1 MDNECRTAEN
11 WPEKKIYTT
20 INDDAH
26 ACLSS
31 SYKHNANNYLLFAM
45 GTKMSFGKG
54 SGDQNTESDLTSASS
69 PCSFVHAPSDCKQTP
84 GDERCGEDMS
94 ATDLNRSAPR
104 ASEQMESDVHTSST
118 IADLKCQPS
127 EDALSQ
133 MGMNSGPQL
142 TSVSSPTYKKRAKR
156 RRGRHVKGKQALT
169 EEKKD
174 SETASCDA
182 DQHKDVSTTI
192 ALSAASV
199 NHITGDSDRHV
210 ISGSSQDEKSGSD
223 AVLSDKVDGEVT
235 LQVRR
240 RRGRPKKSEST
251 TSQQTAPKMPT
262 PRRSNNLGW
271 TLRSRGELHPSMEN
285 GNSDGNTDIRITE
298 GTSTDD
304 SNPIYNHGI
313 RRRRRTK
320 PLVNENVPAK
330 VAKLDDSIEGSQVL
344 SIEAGEAETDKQVE
358 NSADKQETDRNS
370 NADEPLVQELQS
382 FPEPEKSPEKD
393 LNSLDLVD
401 PSQTESS
408 DIKMS
413 LRTNGREES
422 QLQIPNSSAH
432 PVNADVQRAET
443 AGMAL
448 ESSSDKTLQP
458 ITVKSE
464 NIEIE
469 VNALP
474 PVSDNHASQNSADA
488 SVTLP
493 NRAHTVYRCKKG
505 GKRKRR
511 VFKVSTSNNHVEKQ
525 EATPEVEQ
533 KLDCGNV
540 KTEANS
546 DVNDNII
553 YVKKGGKN
561 MLKCSYC
568 GRLFKFLSQ
577 LIVHQRIHTGERPFK
592 CPECGKGFT
601 KNSNLNLH
609 LKMHLK
615 NNMYQKC
622 QLCKIRVSIS
632 QFAAHMETHT
642 QGVNESALMYPNRR
656 IENLSQPRSNK
667 SAQEIQK
674 ESAEKKSSKTCQY
687 CGKTFPFQSALKR
700 HVRIHTGE
708 KPYKCDICGRAFG
721 QSYFLRVHELTHWT
735 VKRYNCTRCE
745 KSFSHYS
752 NAKNHP
758 CKPVSGS
765 NDSQA
770 NRRIKPLL
778 TYTCYICKN
787 VFEHL
792 QNFNNHM
799 KEHTGTKLFRCLYC
813 DKLFSVMS
821 DFEAHRTRCTAERNV
836 FSSIKEEEMM
846 SMIRYRVPS
855 HSTSKCNSPPRV
867 TPSDFKPQ
875 KKQQS
880 IVRKRRPAHL
890 SKPLQIPISPPLP
903 VSYVVSKL
911 NKLDNRS
918 DPRKYLCPS
927 CGRQF
932 RHMGRLRAH
941 MLTHSPNQTFPCTQ
955 CGKTLG
961 SWKKLWIHQRVHR
974 QPSGRF
980 TCPRCGQGFRFA
992 SSYREHM
999 NQHPDYYWIKE
1010 RPKKVSLPYQCE
1022 QCTCSFG
1029 TLDLLFTHQL
1039 CHSSV
1044 LDLRKEPNLVLLTDA
1059 HSSQSRAK
1067 IAPPSEFAP
1076 SAGRTSSV
1084 LYSSQKHPDLN
1095 PPMQPLDVNYST
1107 HCPNRKHLIGTN
1119 KVKENGPGKPS
1130 TLLKHVNS
1138 TRTHNTSKSNKDS
1151 SDSLECAVCGVIFP
1165 SVSDLF
1171 HHYMDHA
1178 RGLV

>member
-1 MDNECRTAEN
+1 
-11 WPEKKIYTT
+11 
-20 INDDAH
+20 
-26 ACLSS
+26 
-31 SYKHNANNYLLFAM
+31 
-45 GTKMSFGKG
+45 
-54 SGDQNTESDLTSASS
+54 
-69 PCSFVHAPSDCKQTP
+69 
-84 GDERCGEDMS
+84 
-94 ATDLNRSAPR
+94 
-104 ASEQMESDVHTSST
+104 
-118 IADLKCQPS
+118 
-127 EDALSQ
+127 
-133 MGMNSGPQL
+133 MNSGPQL

-622 QLCKIRVSIS
+622 
-632 QFAAHMETHT
+632 H
-642 QGVNESALMYPNRR
+642 
-656 IENLSQPRSNK
+656 NK
-667 SAQEIQK
+667 S
-674 ESAEKKSSKTCQY
+674 Y

-721 QSYFLRVHELTHWT
+721 QSYFLRMHELTHWT

-745 KSFSHYS
+745 KSFSHYT
-752 NAKNHP
+752 
-758 CKPVSGS
+758 
-765 NDSQA
+765 

-799 KEHTGTKLFRCLYC
+799 KEHTGTKLFR
-813 DKLFSVMS
+813 
-821 DFEAHRTRCTAERNV
+821 
-836 FSSIKEEEMM
+836 
-846 SMIRYRVPS
+846 
-855 HSTSKCNSPPRV
+855 
-867 TPSDFKPQ
+867 
-875 KKQQS
+875 
-880 IVRKRRPAHL
+880 
-890 SKPLQIPISPPLP
+890 
-903 VSYVVSKL
+903 
-911 NKLDNRS
+911 
-918 DPRKYLCPS
+918 
-927 CGRQF
+927 
-932 RHMGRLRAH
+932 
-941 MLTHSPNQTFPCTQ
+941 
-955 CGKTLG
+955 
-961 SWKKLWIHQRVHR
+961 
-974 QPSGRF
+974 
-980 TCPRCGQGFRFA
+980 
-992 SSYREHM
+992 
-999 NQHPDYYWIKE
+999 
-1010 RPKKVSLPYQCE
+1010 
-1022 QCTCSFG
+1022 
-1029 TLDLLFTHQL
+1029 
-1039 CHSSV
+1039 
-1044 LDLRKEPNLVLLTDA
+1044 
-1059 HSSQSRAK
+1059 
-1067 IAPPSEFAP
+1067 
-1076 SAGRTSSV
+1076 
-1084 LYSSQKHPDLN
+1084 
-1095 PPMQPLDVNYST
+1095 
-1107 HCPNRKHLIGTN
+1107 
-1119 KVKENGPGKPS
+1119 
-1130 TLLKHVNS
+1130 
-1138 TRTHNTSKSNKDS
+1138 
-1151 SDSLECAVCGVIFP
+1151 FP
-1165 SVSDLF
+1165 SLHFILCCETLF
-1171 HHYMDHA
+1171 FV
-1178 RGLV
+1178 LQL